1 MRRLSLRPAVP
12 IVAALAA
19 FTAAVPVAS
28 AADRFALSGGCD
40 DLQRAADGTAST
52 AGRTLRLQAT
62 DLGSYLLVTTE
73 GSFRSASGAEV
84 TAAAAPSAC
93 RRLGSCVRTAT
104 ISSSAP
110 GPTRRRRFGSP
121 RTGLSASAR
130 PAPTAVCG
138 SRRRMAA
145 SPTRSPA
152 TGRPVARGP
161 TRFRSARSA
170 DGWTCHLH
178 WMNFEMFGGAFKC
191 GRPWHPYG
199 IAHALPDCSGVP
211 GSRRRGGAGVQNPRL
226 TTRRSSRPT
235 TSTGWPT
242 LASLGPAPRSQL
254 RTRGPYWRLDPAGR
268 G

>member
-28 AADRFALSGGCD
+28 AADRFALSGGCYH
-40 DLQRAADGTAST
+40 LQRAADGTAST
-52 AGRTLRLQAT
+52 AGRMLRLHAT

-73 GSFRSASGAEV
+73 GSFLSASGAEV
-84 TAAAAPSAC
+84 TAAAAPTPC

-170 DGWTCHLH
+170 AGSTRTRIGCSSRSSAGDSSVHARGIPTASRTHSRIARTCT
-178 WMNFEMFGGAFKC
+178 
-191 GRPWHPYG
+191 GRWVARP
-199 IAHALPDCSGVP
+199 LSRTSSLTVRR
-211 GSRRRGGAGVQNPRL
+211 SRRTP
-226 TTRRSSRPT
+226 PT
-235 TSTGWPT
+235 
-242 LASLGPAPRSQL
+242 
-254 RTRGPYWRLDPAGR
+254 AGR
-268 G
+268 RLSRCESHDGRQYPRRDSTLSWVQRGSG